1 MSINKMEDTK
11 LKMAW
16 KEIIKS
22 KSRFVILGSIV
33 FLVSLLTFTISG
45 LANGLSQDNAALI
58 KDMPEGT
65 FYMEEEADETYNLSK
80 IDENIEDKIV
90 EENEEATALS
100 IQMGFVNNSDDKQ
113 LSVAFVTATNPGLFP
128 EVADGEVLLDESLK
142 DAGVKVDDK
151 LTNNQLSKD
160 LIVKGFVEEQ
170 KFSHSPVA
178 FINPSNYQEMYRV
191 NEMQMVFVPGEDEL
205 KSMGGLQAFSN
216 KDFLNTIPSYS
227 AEQLSLNMI
236 VWFLVVISGMLFG
249 IFFYMMNVQKIGLYG
264 ILKAIGV
271 KTSTLFKMMWTQMFV
286 ITSIALALSI
296 GLSQLFS
303 SIAPEGMP
311 FHLTAATT
319 GQLTIVFFII
329 GFIGATLSGIQ
340 IKKIQPLQAIQ
351 QGEM

>member
-1 MSINKMEDTK
+1 M
-11 LKMAW
+11 KMAW
-16 KEIIKS
+16 KEIIKN
-22 KSRFVILGSIV
+22 KSRFIILGSIV
-33 FLVSLLTFTISG
+33 FLVSFLTLIISG
-45 LANGLSQDNAALI
+45 LSNGLSQDNAALI

-65 FYMEEEADETYNLSK
+65 FYMNEDADETYNLSK
-80 IDENIEDKIV
+80 IDQDTEDKLIKDHDD
-90 EENEEATALS
+90 ATALS
-100 IQMGFVNNSDDKQ
+100 IQMGFVDDANDKQ
-113 LSVAFVTATNPGLFP
+113 LGVAFVTATNPGLFP
-128 EVADGEVLLDESLK
+128 EVADGEILLDESLK
-142 DAGVKVDDK
+142 DKGVEVGDK

-160 LIVKGFVEEQ
+160 FTVKGFVEQQ

-178 FINPSNYQEMYRV
+178 FINPTNYQEMYRV
-191 NEMQMVFVPGEDEL
+191 EDMQMVFVPGKDE
-205 KSMGGLQAFSN
+205 SAVNGLQAFSN

-271 KTSTLFKMMWTQMFV
+271 KTSKLFQMMWTQMVV
-286 ITSIALALSI
+286 ITAVALALSV
-296 GLSQLFS
+296 GLSQLFAAV
-303 SIAPEGMP
+303 APEGMP
-311 FHLTAATT
+311 FHLPLATT
-319 GQLTIVFFII
+319 GQLAVVFVII